1 MARRGNV
8 DVDDYLDRDNCNGAW
23 IFGFGHTAE
32 RRCHVLELVAGGS
45 CVKQPNEQ
53 EIAMSER
60 FNLELISRRRAFSF
74 LGSAAALSLAVP
86 ATVLI
91 ATDAEARVGNPA
103 SAVSVAGANRRDR
116 RQDRRYKKKK
126 KKPTDSEEKK

>member
-1 MARRGNV
+1 
-8 DVDDYLDRDNCNGAW
+8 
-23 IFGFGHTAE
+23 
-32 RRCHVLELVAGGS
+32 
-45 CVKQPNEQ
+45 
-53 EIAMSER
+53 MSDKIKS
-60 FNLELISRRRAFSF
+60 ELISRRGACSL
-74 LGSAAALSLAVP
+74 LGLAAALSLVVP
-86 ATVLI
+86 ATVMT